1 MLFLM
6 LAIGVGE
13 LTNTTTSPNQ
23 LQEEPEN
30 EEHLANEDRI
40 NEDRINEDR
49 INESLTEDDEIKPSE
64 ALVPQT
70 SKIRL

>member
-40 NEDRINEDR
+40 NEDRINE
-49 INESLTEDDEIKPSE
+49 SLTEDDEIKPSE